1 VSILGTRVV
10 RKEDPALLTRGGIY
24 VADLHEPRLEG
35 AAYVAFARSPMAHA
49 TITSIEVDD
58 AKAMPGVLGVYTSA
72 DIDLEP
78 VAGMMA
84 PPAMARPQLA
94 VDRVRFVGEP
104 IAVVVAETAT
114 QAADAADAIWADLD
128 PLPAV
133 VGVETSATDEVLLFP
148 EAGTNAAATLDFGSD
163 PNLFDGCEVTVS
175 LRIENQR
182 VAICPL
188 EGRGA
193 ASVWTADGRLYHWC
207 STQGAHGARDQ
218 LKDMYGLEPDKV
230 RVITPD
236 VGGGFGAK
244 TSVTA
249 EEQLLP
255 WLAKALGRP
264 VRWSETRTE
273 NMLAMGHGR
282 GQVQQAVMGGSKNGR
297 IEAFRLEVLQ
307 DAGGYPAIG
316 SMLPFMTRMMASGV
330 YDIPKVECNSKS
342 FVTNTA
348 STVAYR
354 GAGRPEA
361 TAAIERAIER
371 FAAEIGMDPVEVR
384 RRNLVTH
391 DRFPFTTPTGTVYDS
406 GNYEESIDL
415 VVEAADYDALRAEQ
429 ARRREAG
436 DVHQL
441 GIGMSVYVEVTA
453 GMGGSEHAR
462 IEVHPDGKVT
472 VFTGTSPHG
481 QGHATAWAM
490 LASNELGVPIDDIEV
505 IHGDTDLIPTGGGTM
520 GSRSLQSGGSAVTVA
535 SQATVAEGREVAA
548 RLLEAGVEDVVLD
561 TERGVFHVAGVP
573 TVTKTWSEV
582 AADAG
587 DEGLIV
593 ARDFTIDGPS
603 FPFGAHIA
611 VVDIDTETGE
621 VRLVR
626 MIAVDDAGTIINP
639 LLVEGQRHGGIAQG
653 AAQALY
659 EQMVYDEDGNPMTS
673 TFAEYGIVS
682 AAELPTFELVAQE
695 TPTPNNPLG
704 AKGIGESGTIGS
716 TPAVQNAVIDGLAHL
731 GVRHVDMPC
740 TPERVWRAIND
751 AGV

>member
-24 VADLHEPRLEG
+24 VADLHEPRLDG

-58 AKAMPGVLGVYTSA
+58 AKAMPGVLGVYTAA

-84 PPAMARPQLA
+84 PAEMARPQLA

-104 IAVVVAETAT
+104 IAVVVAETAI
-114 QAADAADAIWADLD
+114 QAADAADLIWADLE

-133 VGVETSATDEVLLFP
+133 VGVESAVAGEVLLFP

-193 ASVWTADGRLYHWC
+193 ASAWTADGRLYHWC

-218 LKDMYGLEPDKV
+218 LKDMYGLEPDQV

-244 TSVTA
+244 TSVTS

-255 WLAKALGRP
+255 WLARALGRP

-282 GQVQQAVMGGSKNGR
+282 GQVQQVEMGGSKDGK
-297 IEAFRLEVLQ
+297 IEAFRLRVLQ
-307 DAGGYPAIG
+307 DAGAYPAIG

-330 YDIPKVECNSKS
+330 YDIPKVECNSQS

-371 FAAEIGMDPVEVR
+371 FAIEIGMDPVEVR
-384 RRNLVTH
+384 RRNLVGH

-415 VVEAADYDALRAEQ
+415 VVEAAGYDELRAEQ

-490 LASNELGVPIDDIEV
+490 LASNELGIPIDDIEV

-561 TERGVFHVAGVP
+561 TDRGVFHVAGVP
-573 TVTKTWSEV
+573 TVTKSWSEV

-659 EQMVYDEDGNPMTS
+659 EQMVYDDDGNPMTS

-716 TPAVQNAVIDGLAHL
+716 TPAVHNAVIDGLAHL
-731 GVRHVDMPC
+731 GVRHIDMPC
-740 TPERVWRAIND
+740 TPQRVWEAIRD
-751 AGV
+751 A

>member
-1 VSILGTRVV
+1 
-10 RKEDPALLTRGGIY
+10 
-24 VADLHEPRLEG
+24 
-35 AAYVAFARSPMAHA
+35 
-49 TITSIEVDD
+49 
-58 AKAMPGVLGVYTSA
+58 
-72 DIDLEP
+72 
-78 VAGMMA
+78 
-84 PPAMARPQLA
+84 
-94 VDRVRFVGEP
+94 
-104 IAVVVAETAT
+104 
-114 QAADAADAIWADLD
+114 
-128 PLPAV
+128 
-133 VGVETSATDEVLLFP
+133 VLLFP

-193 ASVWTADGRLYHWC
+193 ASAWTADGRLYHWC

-218 LKDMYGLEPDKV
+218 LKDMYGLEPDQV

-244 TSVTA
+244 TSVTS

-255 WLAKALGRP
+255 WLARALGRP

-282 GQVQQAVMGGSKNGR
+282 GQVQQVEMGGSKDGK
-297 IEAFRLEVLQ
+297 IEAFRLSVLQ
-307 DAGGYPAIG
+307 DAGAYPAIG

-330 YDIPKVECNSKS
+330 YDIPKVECNSQS

-371 FAAEIGMDPVEVR
+371 FAVEIGMDPVEVR
-384 RRNLVTH
+384 RRNLVGH

-415 VVEAADYDALRAEQ
+415 VVEAAGYDELRAEQ

-490 LASNELGVPIDDIEV
+490 LASNELGIPIDDIEV

-561 TERGVFHVAGVP
+561 TDRGVFHVAGVP
-573 TVTKTWSEV
+573 TVTKSWSEV

-659 EQMVYDEDGNPMTS
+659 EQMVYDDDGNPMTS

-716 TPAVQNAVIDGLAHL
+716 TPAVHNAVIDGLAHL
-731 GVRHVDMPC
+731 GVRHIDMPC
-740 TPERVWRAIND
+740 TPQRVWEAIRD
-751 AGV
+751 ASQG

>member
-1 VSILGTRVV
+1 
-10 RKEDPALLTRGGIY
+10 
-24 VADLHEPRLEG
+24 
-35 AAYVAFARSPMAHA
+35 
-49 TITSIEVDD
+49 
-58 AKAMPGVLGVYTSA
+58 
-72 DIDLEP
+72 
-78 VAGMMA
+78 
-84 PPAMARPQLA
+84 
-94 VDRVRFVGEP
+94 
-104 IAVVVAETAT
+104 
-114 QAADAADAIWADLD
+114 
-128 PLPAV
+128 
-133 VGVETSATDEVLLFP
+133 
-148 EAGTNAAATLDFGSD
+148 
-163 PNLFDGCEVTVS
+163 
-175 LRIENQR
+175 
-182 VAICPL
+182 
-188 EGRGA
+188 
-193 ASVWTADGRLYHWC
+193 
-207 STQGAHGARDQ
+207 
-218 LKDMYGLEPDKV
+218 
-230 RVITPD
+230 
-236 VGGGFGAK
+236 
-244 TSVTA
+244 
-249 EEQLLP
+249 
-255 WLAKALGRP
+255 
-264 VRWSETRTE
+264 
-273 NMLAMGHGR
+273 
-282 GQVQQAVMGGSKNGR
+282 
-297 IEAFRLEVLQ
+297 
-307 DAGGYPAIG
+307 
-316 SMLPFMTRMMASGV
+316 V
-330 YDIPKVECNSKS
+330 YDIPKVECNSQS

-371 FAAEIGMDPVEVR
+371 FAIEIGMDPVEVR
-384 RRNLVTH
+384 RRNLVGH

-415 VVEAADYDALRAEQ
+415 VVEAAGYDELRAEQ

-490 LASNELGVPIDDIEV
+490 LASNELGIPIDDIEV

-561 TERGVFHVAGVP
+561 TDRGVFHVAGVP
-573 TVTKTWSEV
+573 TVTKSWSEV

-659 EQMVYDEDGNPMTS
+659 EQMVYDDDGNPMTS

-716 TPAVQNAVIDGLAHL
+716 TPAVHNAVIDGLAHL
-731 GVRHVDMPC
+731 GVRHIDMPC
-740 TPERVWRAIND
+740 TPQRVWEAIRA
-751 AGV
+751 A

>member
-1 VSILGTRVV
+1 VV

-24 VADLHEPRLEG
+24 VADLSDPRLDG
-35 AAYVAFARSPMAHA
+35 AAHVAFARSPMAHA
-49 TITSIEVDD
+49 TITSIEVDE
-58 AKAMPGVLGVYTSA
+58 AKAMPGVLAVYTAA

-94 VDRVRFVGEP
+94 VDRVRFVGEA

-114 QAADAADAIWADLD
+114 QAADAADAIWADLE
-128 PLPAV
+128 PLPVV
-133 VGVETSATDEVLLFP
+133 VGVESAVEGEVLLFP
-148 EAGTNAAATLDFGSD
+148 EAGTNSAATLDFGSD
-163 PNLFDGCEVTVS
+163 PNLFDGCEVVVP
-175 LRIENQR
+175 LRVENQR

-218 LKDMYGLEPDKV
+218 LKDMYGLEADKV

-282 GQVQQAVMGGSKNGR
+282 GQVQQVEIGGSRDGR
-297 IEAFRLEVLQ
+297 IEAFRLNVLQ
-307 DAGGYPAIG
+307 DAGAYPAIG

-330 YDIPKVECNSKS
+330 YDIPKVECNSQS
-342 FVTNTA
+342 IVTNTA

-361 TAAIERAIER
+361 TAAIERAVER

-384 RRNLVTH
+384 RRNLVGR

-415 VVEAADYDALRAEQ
+415 VVEAAGYKELRAEQ

-462 IEVHPDGKVT
+462 VEVHPDGRAT

-490 LASNELGVPIDDIEV
+490 LASNELGIPIDDIEV

-520 GSRSLQSGGSAVTVA
+520 GSRSLQSGGSAVMVA
-535 SQATVAEGREVAA
+535 SQAAAEEGREVAA

-573 TVTKTWSEV
+573 TVTKSWSEV
-582 AADAG
+582 AAEAG
-587 DEGLIV
+587 DEGLVV
-593 ARDFTIDGPS
+593 ARDFSIDGPS

-626 MIAVDDAGTIINP
+626 MVAVDDAGTIINP

-659 EQMVYDEDGNPMTS
+659 EQMVYDDDGNPMTS

-716 TPAVQNAVIDGLAHL
+716 TPAVQNAVIDGLSHL
-731 GVRHVDMPC
+731 GVRHIDMPC
-740 TPERVWRAIND
+740 TPQRVWEAIRA
-751 AGV
+751 AEV